1 MKEWASI
8 CWAAGSLVQCLCVF
22 TVVLCVIGRQP
33 LSTSAR
39 LVDAAGW
46 ESTTQD
52 RESDGTQQP
61 AGESCTAEQG
71 LEQLSNT
78 WWHWHAVSNDTFHNK
93 SEHSN
98 NQDVQP
104 TINRVSTVADRHQ
117 WWFPW
122 LASTVHSA
130 HVHMYTCMHEQCSC
144 IEHCTVYII
153 HCTHACMCT
162 VRESTVDSAQYVKG
176 LGAFSCI
183 AVRCDSRVIT
193 DWSNQLPG
201 LKNRCTETNQ
211 QGGLI
216 LSVLDRLTLATRF
229 QPEPLYWKL
238 SCLLV
243 SLNPKLVKK

>member
-122 LASTVHSA
+122 LASTVASA
-130 HVHMYTCMHEQCSC
+130 HVHMYTIHMLAWTMFMHWTLYRVHYTLYTCMHVHSARKHGRQ
-144 IEHCTVYII
+144 CTVCERTRCIQL
-153 HCTHACMCT
+153 HCCAL
-162 VRESTVDSAQYVKG
+162 R
-176 LGAFSCI
+176 FS
-183 AVRCDSRVIT
+183 
-193 DWSNQLPG
+193 G
-201 LKNRCTETNQ
+201 HNRLVQPTTWTE
-211 QGGLI
+211 
-216 LSVLDRLTLATRF
+216 
-229 QPEPLYWKL
+229 EPMHW
-238 SCLLV
+238 
-243 SLNPKLVKK
+243 N